1 MKSCPE
7 CRRVYEDETFS
18 FCLFD
23 GTNLLETSDPDATQ
37 VLPTSD
43 SWDSII
49 TVVAKS
55 GEGSFRGELKFDEIS
70 TDGVLVKKLS
80 QYEDVIQIALKA
92 VVKNLAKKRKEIFV
106 EIQAID
112 SDGFELESYTLA
124 GKLNPGEIKTL
135 SQKFETFEEI
145 YGNIR
150 GWQIKE
156 ISQYD

>member
-7 CRRVYEDETFS
+7 CRRVYEDETFD

-23 GTNLLETSDPDATQ
+23 GTNLSEAIDHDATQ

-49 TVVAKS
+49 TVVARS
-55 GEGSFRGELKFDEIS
+55 GQGGFKGNLRFDEIA
-70 TDGVLVKKLS
+70 TDGVLIKKLS
-80 QYEDVIQIALKA
+80 QYEDIIQIALK
-92 VVKNLAKKRKEIFV
+92 VEVKNLARGRKEIFV

-112 SDGFELESYTLA
+112 GDGFEVESYTLS
-124 GKLNPGEIKTL
+124 GKLNSGEMKTL
-135 SQKFETFEEI
+135 SQKFETYEDV
-145 YGNIR
+145 YRNIR